1 VSRVVTPI
9 ETRCE
14 MTWIVLP
21 QHANALGSAFGGAVM
36 SWIDICAAI
45 AAQRFTRTNVVT
57 ASMDQLSFRAPIPQG
72 DVAVLQAM
80 VNWAGR
86 TSMEVGVRVEHENT
100 RTGLRN
106 HTSSAYLTF
115 VALDQHGQKIP
126 VPTLQPSTPTE
137 QRRWEEAERRRLRR
151 LSARDEE
158 RERRQ
163 KSARREQ
170 ASSPTTGSD
179 EGGA

>member
-1 VSRVVTPI
+1 MSRVVRPS

-45 AAQRFTRTNVVT
+45 SAQRFCRTAVVT
-57 ASMDQLSFRAPIPQG
+57 ASMDQLSFRGPIPQG
-72 DVAVLQAM
+72 DVAVLQAS

-100 RTGLRN
+100 RTGIRR

-115 VALDQHGQKIP
+115 VALDQHGQKVP
-126 VPTLQPSTPTE
+126 VPTLRPETPTE
-137 QRRWEEAERRRLRR
+137 LRRHDEAARRRARR
-151 LSARDEE
+151 VAARTED
-158 RERRQ
+158 RERREADAE
-163 KSARREQ
+163 ARRDVPMTEE
-170 ASSPTTGSD
+170 P
-179 EGGA
+179 

>member
-1 VSRVVTPI
+1 MTRIVQPI

-21 QHANALGSAFGGAVM
+21 QQANALGSAFGGAVM

-45 AAQRFTRTNVVT
+45 AAQRFCRTAVVT
-57 ASMDQLSFRAPIPQG
+57 ASMDQLSFRGPIPQG

-100 RTGLRN
+100 RTGVRR

-115 VALDQHGQKIP
+115 VALDQHGQKVE
-126 VPTLQPSTPTE
+126 VPTLNPVEPE
-137 QRRWEEAERRRLRR
+137 EIRRHEEAEIRRARRLA
-151 LSARDEE
+151 ARDED
-158 RERRQ
+158 
-163 KSARREQ
+163 KARR
-170 ASSPTTGSD
+170 AGTR
-179 EGGA
+179 

>member
-1 VSRVVTPI
+1 MTRIVRPI
-9 ETRCE
+9 ETRTE

-21 QHANALGSAFGGAVM
+21 QQANALGSAFGGAVM
-36 SWIDICAAI
+36 GWIDICAAVS
-45 AAQRFTRTNVVT
+45 AQRFTRSNVVT

-100 RTGLRN
+100 RTGVRR

-115 VALDQHGQKIP
+115 VALDQHGQKIE
-126 VPTLQPSTPTE
+126 VPTLAPETE
-137 QRRWEEAERRRLRR
+137 DEIRRHEEAQIRRARR
-151 LSARDEE
+151 LSARDED
-158 RERRQ
+158 RARRQ
-163 KSARREQ
+163 AQKEALEARSED
-170 ASSPTTGSD
+170 A
-179 EGGA
+179 

>member
-1 VSRVVTPI
+1 MTRVVQPI

-14 MTWIVLP
+14 MAWIVLP

-45 AAQRFTRTNVVT
+45 AAQRFARSTVVT

-80 VNWAGR
+80 VNWAGT

-100 RTGLRN
+100 RTGRRR

-126 VPTLQPSTPTE
+126 VPTLQPKTDLE
-137 QRRWEEAERRRLRR
+137 LRRYEEAQLRRQRRLRDR
-151 LSARDEE
+151 EE
-158 RERRQ
+158 DRERRAAQ
-163 KSARREQ
+163 E
-170 ASSPTTGSD
+170 ASKKG
-179 EGGA
+179 EA